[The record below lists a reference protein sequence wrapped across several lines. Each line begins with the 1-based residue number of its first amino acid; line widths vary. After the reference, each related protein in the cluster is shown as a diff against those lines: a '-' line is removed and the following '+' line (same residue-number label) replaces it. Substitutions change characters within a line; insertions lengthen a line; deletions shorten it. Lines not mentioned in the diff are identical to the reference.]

1 MTRFLSL
8 EEEKYDEKALL
19 EVKNKYEDAG
29 HPEPLKI
36 KLTSKKVCNCAEYI
50 LPR

>member
-29 HPEPLKI
+29 HPEPLKD
-36 KLTSKKVCNCAEYI
+36 KTDFKEGL
-50 LPR
+50 